1 MLKNK
6 LFILSFL
13 FLIFSGISLFSQVED
28 KNKEVPKD
36 SSVSKFAKMTKSP
49 SGAIWRSLAI
59 PGWGQVYVGSY
70 WKAPLFFV
78 GSATLVYFIF
88 DNHNK
93 YSDYSDQLAN
103 MKTDDPNYEITK
115 LRRDFYLDNRDMSA
129 FYLLGV
135 YILAAVDAY
144 VGAHLYDFEVE
155 DKLSLNLGM
164 TPNFFPAVML
174 SIRF

>member
-6 LFILSFL
+6 LLIFSILI
-13 FLIFSGISLFSQVED
+13 LIFSGLELFAQADE
-28 KNKEVPKD
+28 NPEELHQD
-36 SSVSKFAKMTKSP
+36 SSIVKMAKMTKSP
-49 SGAIWRSLAI
+49 SGAIWRSLAV
-59 PGWGQVYVGSY
+59 PGWGQIYVESY
-70 WKAPLFFV
+70 WKAPIFFA
-78 GSATLVYFIF
+78 GSATLVFFIV

-93 YSDYSDQLAN
+93 YSKYSDQLSS
-103 MKTDDPNYEITK
+103 MKSSDADYEITK
-115 LRRDFYLDNRDMSA
+115 LRRDFFLDNRDMSA

-164 TPNFFPAVML
+164 TPNYFPTVM
-174 SIRF
+174 IQIKF

>member
-1 MLKNK
+1 MFKNK
-6 LFILSFL
+6 LILLSIL
-13 FLIFSGISLFSQVED
+13 FLIFSGFELFSQTEEI
-28 KNKEVPKD
+28 KKELPID
-36 SSVSKFAKMTKSP
+36 SSTVQFAKMTKSP

-59 PGWGQVYVGSY
+59 PGWGQIYVESY

-93 YSDYSDQLAN
+93 YSNNSDRLVN

-155 DKLSLNLGM
+155 DKLSLNLGI
-164 TPNFFPAVML
+164 TPSYFPGVMMQ
-174 SIRF
+174 IRF